1 MSWIA
6 VDAELPNH
14 AKMALLP
21 SDAARWGWIVTLC
34 EAKVQRKPGTFAS
47 ERHFRHVMARHGRFL
62 ADYIKARLIDRGDDG
77 SLAVHDW
84 QKHQWAAAKAGQRE
98 DIPRTSEGHS
108 EDISETNGRLEQDA
122 SRAVPVSVY
131 VGSDSEGSR
140 EANVFAFLAQ
150 NGAFIRPDSG
160 YGIRLLG
167 LIDRRGAAAVLAK
180 AKILAASGPHSDRQ
194 WTFGLERALED
205 VPDPKATEAKLEADK
220 IARRRD
226 EGIWKRRI
234 EAYRLGG
241 KWDPAWG
248 DPPVAA

>member
-21 SDAARWGWIVTLC
+21 NDAARWGWIVTLC

-47 ERHFRHVMARHGRFL
+47 ERHFCHVLARHGRFL
-62 ADYIKARLIDRGDDG
+62 PDYIKAGLIDQGDDG

-84 QKHQWAAAKAGQRE
+84 QKHQWAAAKAAQRE
-98 DIPRTSEGHS
+98 TPAGHS
-108 EDISETNGRLEQDA
+108 EDIARTFDGQKQDA
-122 SRAVPVSVY
+122 SRAVSVPVL
-131 VGSDSEGSR
+131 VGTSTEGGPGGTD
-140 EANVFAFLAQ
+140 EAAVFAFIAQ
-150 NGAFIRPDSG
+150 HGAFIRPDSG

-167 LIDRRGAAAVLAK
+167 LIERRGATTVLAK
-180 AKILAASGPHSDRQ
+180 ATALAASGPHSDRQ

-205 VPDPKATEAKLEADK
+205 VPDPRQTEAKAEADK
-220 IARRRD
+220 AARRRD
-226 EGIWKRRI
+226 EAIWKRRI
-234 EAYRLGG
+234 EAYQAGG